1 MTDFFS
7 YLQGLDIFSWQI
19 ISLLLVAGFMVGF
32 INTMAGSGTVIT
44 YSLFMALGL
53 SPQMANGTIRLGV
66 IMQTL
71 SASFN
76 FKKHNILDLKQ
87 GLWYG
92 IPVMFGSITGAQIA
106 VSINKEIF
114 EIIIGIIML
123 IMLVFILLKPERW
136 IKGKHSGK
144 RKKPGLVLILIFYLI
159 GVYGGFIHIGVGIF
173 LLAALVINAG
183 YDLLTANALKVFIVL
198 LYSPFALA
206 VFMFYGHVHYVLGSI
221 AAIGNVAGGYV
232 ASKYALSWGAGIIR
246 WILVVVIL
254 LFASKLLGLYNLF
267 L

>member
-1 MTDFFS
+1 MTVFLE
-7 YLQGLDIFSWQI
+7 YLNSLDIFSWQI
-19 ISLLLVAGFMVGF
+19 ISLLLVAGFLVGF

-71 SASFN
+71 SASIN
-76 FKKHNILDLKQ
+76 FKKQKVLDLKQ

-92 IPVMFGSITGAQIA
+92 IPVMAGSIVGAQIA

-114 EIIIGIIML
+114 EIIIGVVML
-123 IMLVFILLKPERW
+123 AMVSFILLKPERW
-136 IKGKHSGK
+136 IKGKSQTK
-144 RKKPGLVLILIFYLI
+144 RKKSGALKILIFFLI
-159 GVYGGFIHIGVGIF
+159 GIYGGFIHIGVGIF

-198 LYSPFALA
+198 LYSPLALA
-206 VFMFYGHVHYVLGSI
+206 VYIYYGHVSFLIGSI
-221 AAIGNVAGGYV
+221 AAIGNVFGGFV
-232 ASKYALSWGAGIIR
+232 ASKYAVSWGAGIIR
-246 WILVVVIL
+246 WILVIVIL
-254 LFASKLLGLYNLF
+254 LFASKLLGLYELF
-267 L
+267 I